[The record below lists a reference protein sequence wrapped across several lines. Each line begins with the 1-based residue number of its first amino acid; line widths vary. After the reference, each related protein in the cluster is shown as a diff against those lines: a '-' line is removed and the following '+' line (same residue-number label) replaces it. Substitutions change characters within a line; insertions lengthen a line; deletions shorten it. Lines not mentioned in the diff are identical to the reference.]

1 MRQAKVV
8 FTGLFLLVLV
18 AAAGQNK
25 GRRLN
30 LTGNQAVVENLAG
43 VNSNTF
49 DFSPTFY
56 ADGLVFVSSRFK
68 GGLVDPG
75 TGEPFFE
82 LFYAPFD
89 RNGVPQRPQPFSI
102 EINSALHEGPVS
114 FDRDENTLFF
124 TRSNQT
130 QGVSKADKSGKVVL
144 KIYEAT
150 RGIYDWENVRELP
163 FNRDSF
169 SCMHPAL
176 SPDGTRL
183 FFASNMPGGYGG
195 MDIYLVERIG
205 TTWSDPINLGP
216 EINTGK
222 EEAFP
227 FMHESGTLFFA
238 SNGHRGLGGLDMFS
252 IDIGAPVWGKLTN
265 LGEPLNSSS
274 DDFGI
279 ILQDEGQRGYF
290 SSNRREGMGRDD
302 IYLFEAPTGLQGI
315 RPPELFTLRVNV
327 QDAGSNSPTSGVSV
341 FLFERAP
348 DGGIK
353 NDSAYNV
360 ELTPSAQGLELNMVR
375 KPLESLGEPDALTG
389 RSGDAILQMAPLKEY
404 VLLIAK
410 EGYKTMEVSFSPE
423 SAEPGAPL
431 NISLE
436 RSNCIA
442 LRGTVVSEGP
452 GVPIPHARILIQ
464 SSCGGKEQWVQSNI
478 DGAYEYCLDLGCSYT
493 LIGKKE
499 GYKDYQTQLSLVN
512 VRGSRSFTVNL
523 KLQEGGPAATPQKE
537 STASAPPASSPR
549 KPITEGTVIVLDNIY
564 YDFNKSVIR
573 SGQARDLEALAR
585 LMNLYPS
592 LEIEL
597 GAHTDCRGS
606 AEYNLSLSKERA
618 EAAKTFLINRGI
630 NANRIK
636 AVGYG
641 ETLPRN
647 GCVDGVNCSESE
659 YQFNRRTEVKVL
671 KIDESGAF
679 NK

>member
-1 MRQAKVV
+1 MTQAKMV
-8 FTGLFLLVLV
+8 FTGLFLFALVT
-18 AAAGQNK
+18 AAGQNK

-30 LTGNQAVVENLAG
+30 LGSNQVVVENLTG

-68 GGLVDPG
+68 GGLIDPG

-89 RNGVPQRPQPFSI
+89 RQGVPQRPQAFSI

-144 KIYEAT
+144 KVYQAT

-169 SCMHPAL
+169 SCMHPAI

-216 EINTGK
+216 EINTIK

-252 IDIGAPVWGKLTN
+252 IDIGAPVWGKLNN
-265 LGEPLNSSS
+265 LGEPLNSPS

-279 ILQDEGQRGYF
+279 ILKDEGQRGYF

-302 IYLFEAPTGLQGI
+302 IYLFEAPAGLQGV
-315 RPPELFTLRVNV
+315 RTPEVFTLRVNV
-327 QDAGSNSPTSGVSV
+327 QDVGSNSPASGVSV

-348 DGGIK
+348 DGSIK

-360 ELTPSAQGLELNMVR
+360 ELTPSAEGLELNMVR
-375 KPLESLGEPDALTG
+375 KSLESMGEPDALTG
-389 RSGDAILQMAPLKEY
+389 RSGDAILQMAPLRDY
-404 VLLIAK
+404 VVLVAK
-410 EGYKTMEVSFSPE
+410 DGYKTVEVPFSPE

-431 NISLE
+431 TISLE
-436 RSNCIA
+436 RSNCIS
-442 LRGTVVSEGP
+442 LRGVVSEGP
-452 GVPIPHARILIQ
+452 GVPIPNARILIL

-478 DGAYEYCLDLGCSYT
+478 DGTYEYCLDLGCSYT

-512 VRGSRSFTVNL
+512 VRGSRSFTVKL
-523 KLQEGGPAATPQKE
+523 KMEEGLQAETSEKE
-537 STASAPPASSPR
+537 TALPASPG
-549 KPITEGTVIVLDNIY
+549 KPIAEGTVIVLDNIY

-630 NANRIK
+630 DANRIK

-641 ETLPRN
+641 EAQPRN

-671 KIDESGAF
+671 KIDESDSF

>member
-1 MRQAKVV
+1 MRQARIVL
-8 FTGLFLLVLV
+8 TGLFILAVI
-18 AAAGQNK
+18 AATGQNK
-25 GRRLN
+25 GRRSSL
-30 LTGNQAVVENLAG
+30 GANQIVVENLTG

-68 GGLVDPG
+68 GGLIDPG

-89 RNGVPQRPQPFSI
+89 REGVPQRPQAFSI

-114 FDRDENTLFF
+114 FDRDENTIFF

-130 QGVSKADKSGKVVL
+130 QGVSKADQSGKVVL
-144 KIYEAT
+144 KVYEAT

-195 MDIYLVERIG
+195 MDIYMVERIG

-216 EINTGK
+216 EINTIK

-252 IDIGAPVWGKLTN
+252 IDIGTPVWGKLSN
-265 LGEPLNSSS
+265 LGEPLNSPS

-279 ILQDEGQRGYF
+279 IVDDEGRLGYF
-290 SSNRREGMGRDD
+290 SSNRRGGLGRDD
-302 IYLFEAPTGLQGI
+302 IYLIEAPAGLQGV
-315 RPPELFTLRVNV
+315 RMPDLFTLRVNV
-327 QDAGSNSPTSGVSV
+327 QDAGSNAPAAGVAV
-341 FLFERAP
+341 FLFERSP
-348 DGGIK
+348 DGSIK

-360 ELTPSAQGLELNMVR
+360 ELASGDEGLELKMVR

-389 RSGDAILQMAPLKEY
+389 RTGDAILQMPPLREY
-404 VLLIAK
+404 VILLAK
-410 EGYKTMEVSFSPE
+410 DGYKTVEAPFSPE

-436 RSNCIA
+436 RSNCIS
-442 LRGTVVSEGP
+442 VSGMISSERS
-452 GVPIPHARILIQ
+452 GVPIPSARILIRN
-464 SSCGGKEQWVQSNI
+464 SCDDKEQWVQSNAN
-478 DGAYEYCLDLGCSYT
+478 GAYEYCLDLGCAYT

-523 KLQEGGPAATPQKE
+523 KLEEGVQAGVPAEKE
-537 STASAPPASSPR
+537 TTAAPVNTD
-549 KPITEGTVIVLDNIY
+549 KPITEGAVIVLDNIY

-606 AEYNLSLSKERA
+606 AEYNLSLSRERA
-618 EAAKTFLINRGI
+618 EAAKTFLISRGI
-630 NANRIK
+630 AANRIK

-641 ETLPRN
+641 ESQPRN
-647 GCVDGVNCSESE
+647 GCVDGVNCTESE

-671 KIDESGAF
+671 KIDESDAF
-679 NK
+679 KK

>member
-1 MRQAKVV
+1 M
-8 FTGLFLLVLV
+8 
-18 AAAGQNK
+18 
-25 GRRLN
+25 
-30 LTGNQAVVENLAG
+30 
-43 VNSNTF
+43 
-49 DFSPTFY
+49 
-56 ADGLVFVSSRFK
+56 
-68 GGLVDPG
+68 
-75 TGEPFFE
+75 
-82 LFYAPFD
+82 
-89 RNGVPQRPQPFSI
+89 
-102 EINSALHEGPVS
+102 HEGPVS

-163 FNRDSF
+163 FNQDSF

-216 EINTGK
+216 EINTIK

-252 IDIGAPVWGKLTN
+252 IDIGASVWGKLAN
-265 LGEPLNSSS
+265 LGEPLNSPS

-279 ILQDEGQRGYF
+279 ILKDNKGLRGYF

-302 IYLFEAPTGLQGI
+302 IYLFEAPTGLQGV
-315 RPPELFTLRVNV
+315 RTPELFTLRVNV
-327 QDAGSNSPTSGVSV
+327 LDVGSNFPASGVSV

-348 DGGIK
+348 DGSIK

-360 ELTPSAQGLELNMVR
+360 ELTPSAEGLELNMVR
-375 KPLESLGEPDALTG
+375 KSLESMGEPDALTG
-389 RSGDAILQMAPLKEY
+389 RSGDAIIQMAPLRDY
-404 VLLIAK
+404 VILAAK
-410 EGYKTMEVSFSPE
+410 DGYKTVEVPFSPE

-436 RSNCIA
+436 RSNCIE
-442 LRGTVVSEGP
+442 LRGVVVAEGP
-452 GVPIPHARILIQ
+452 GVPIPNARILIK
-464 SSCGGKEQWVQSNI
+464 SSCDGKEQWVQSNI

-493 LIGKKE
+493 LVGKKE
-499 GYKDYQTQLSLVN
+499 GYKDYQTQVSLVN

-523 KLQEGGPAATPQKE
+523 KMEEGVPAGTPEKESIPPATPG
-537 STASAPPASSPR
+537 
-549 KPITEGTVIVLDNIY
+549 KPIAEGTVIVLNNIY

-630 NANRIK
+630 GPSRIK

-641 ETLPRN
+641 ETQPRN

-671 KIDESGAF
+671 KIDESDDF